1 MKHFLAKLKYSFENS
16 LSKGIGS
23 LIGWLFLLTVIVVL
37 FVTFFVWLFNL
48 AVDDSFIEQFW
59 AFLLSTIGADSVHDK
74 TWLYRLFYI
83 LIVFTGIFV
92 TSILISILTQMIHE
106 KVEDLKKGKS
116 KVVEKNHTII
126 LGWSPKIFT
135 IIEELVS
142 TNHDEGNKKSCIV
155 IMSLEDNTKMEDE
168 IRHTITSLYST
179 KIVCRTG
186 DSTVKSDLKK
196 LSVEDAKSVIIIASK
211 NNTSDSEIIKT
222 LLAIKGVFIGFPPII
237 NLRQKAVKKTQ
248 TYGPSIVAE
257 IYDEKNTK
265 LVEIISEK
273 KALFINIDE
282 FSARIIAQTSNQPG
296 LPAVYVELLNFENGE
311 IYTVSNPEEITF
323 EELLLRYENNS
334 VIGYIKKPEGKIC
347 LNPKGKTKI
356 FDSDKIILIAE
367 NDPANKRSTKGI
379 GVTNTRQKQALNK
392 SGKLIT
398 KKLITSEK
406 GQDSILILGW
416 NSKIW
421 TIIKEL
427 DSYVEENS
435 NLKII
440 SDNINSDKLDAQNLN
455 EFKKFNTSIDLHD
468 YADYN
473 YLEDKYSNKELS
485 EEIDKY
491 IEEKGGNKKKFVDT
505 DFENFLEDEGFK
517 NHLRNNDFKKY
528 LSKHQRRVQ
537 NHGSEEL
544 EDLAFTKYLRDKN
557 FKSYTKIV
565 ILSDDRLGSQEADLK
580 NIACLLYLR
589 DIEEKVLKHENIS
602 LYIVCELIN
611 EKNQRL
617 VNKHSDNDFIISSRL
632 TSLFLAQ
639 ISENPNRYHIFK
651 QLFDDDGAEVYFR
664 DTRKYFEV
672 NQECRYSDIVTHMS
686 MHYNETV
693 IGYRKYKHRDD
704 EKAGIVINPEK
715 SNDIRFAE
723 NDQIIVIADDKDS
736 KYIENERE
744 N

>member
-1 MKHFLAKLKYSFENS
+1 MKHFFAKLKYSFENS

-37 FVTFFVWLFNL
+37 SVTFFVWTFNL
-48 AVDDSFIEQFW
+48 AVDNSFIEQFW
-59 AFLLSTIGADSVHDK
+59 AFLLSTIGADAVHDT
-74 TWLYRLFYI
+74 TWLYRLFY
-83 LIVFTGIFV
+83 LFIVFTGIFV

-116 KVVEKNHTII
+116 KVIEKNHTII

-135 IIEELVS
+135 IIEELVT
-142 TNHDEGNKKSCIV
+142 TNHDEGNKKSCVV
-155 IMSLEDNTKMEDE
+155 IMSMEDNTKMEDE
-168 IRHTITSLYST
+168 IRHTITNLYST

-186 DSTVKSDLKK
+186 DSTVKLDLEK
-196 LSVEDAKSVIIIASK
+196 LSIENAKSVIIIASR

-222 LLAIKGVFIGFPPII
+222 LLAIKGVFVEFPPIV
-237 NLRQKAVKKTQ
+237 NPQQKAIKKTQ

-296 LPAVYVELLNFENGE
+296 LPEVYVELLNFESGE
-311 IYTVSNPEEITF
+311 IYTIPNPEKTVF
-323 EELLLRYENNS
+323 KELLLRYENNS
-334 VIGYIKKPEGKIC
+334 VIGYIKKTEEKIC
-347 LNPKGKTKI
+347 LNPEGKTTI
-356 FDSDKIILIAE
+356 SDSDEIILIAE
-367 NDPANKRSTKGI
+367 NDPANKQETKEI
-379 GVTNTRQKQALNK
+379 AATDTRQKQASNK
-392 SGKLIT
+392 SGKLIA
-398 KKLITSEK
+398 KKLIQSDK
-406 GQDSILILGW
+406 CKDNILILGW

-473 YLEDKYSNKELS
+473 YLEDKYSNKELGKR
-485 EEIDKY
+485 INKY
-491 IEEKGGNKKKFVDT
+491 LEEKRDNKKKFVDT
-505 DFENFLEDEGFK
+505 DFENFLEDERFK
-517 NHLRNNDFKKY
+517 DYLRNNDFKQY
-528 LSKHQRRVQ
+528 LSKHQGRTTF
-537 NHGSEEL
+537 GDEESENI
-544 EDLAFTKYLRDKN
+544 AFAKYLKDEN
-557 FKSYTKIV
+557 FKNYTKIV
-565 ILSDDRLGSQEADLK
+565 ILSDERLGSQEADLK

-589 DIEEKVLKHENIS
+589 DIEAKILKHENIS

-617 VNKHSDNDFIISSRL
+617 VNKHSNNDFIISSRL

-639 ISENPNRYHIFK
+639 ISEDPNRYHIFK

-664 DTRKYFEV
+664 DAKKYFEV
-672 NQECRYSDIVTHMS
+672 NQEYKYADIVAHMS
-686 MHYNETV
+686 IHYNETV

-704 EKAGIVINPEK
+704 EKAGIVINPGK
-715 SNDIRFAE
+715 LNNIHFAE
-723 NDQIIVIADDKDS
+723 NDQVIVIADEKDS
-736 KYIENERE
+736 KYIENE
-744 N
+744 NK